1 MVGRARELVAI
12 DRALHAAAA
21 GHGGLLLVSGE
32 AGIGKSRLLAECARR
47 ARGMGMAVL
56 SGRAVPHTGP
66 FRAVA
71 EALVPVAPPALAADP
86 RLLVY
91 RSALGQL
98 LPGWPVDAVADRRLV
113 DPVVLLGEAVL
124 ELLGVVATPV
134 GGSRHPRRSALGRP
148 GHHRAA
154 GLLGRQARRR
164 TPGDQPPP
172 GPPLGGVD
180 HGRSA
185 RSGTCRPRTRGRSL
199 HRRS

>member
-32 AGIGKSRLLAECARR
+32 AGIGKSRLLAEAARR
-47 ARGMGMAVL
+47 ARDMGMAVL

-66 FRAVA
+66 FRPVA
-71 EALVPVAPPALAADP
+71 EALVPVAPPVLAADP
-86 RLLVY
+86 RLVVY

-113 DPVVLLGEAVL
+113 DPVVLLEEAVL

-134 GGSRHPRRSALGRP
+134 GAVVILDDLHWADPDTTALLWSMLSP
-148 GHHRAA
+148 PS
-154 GLLGRQARRR
+154 GLASSLAIQAP
-164 TPGDQPPP
+164 TP
-172 GPPLGGVD
+172 
-180 HGRSA
+180 
-185 RSGTCRPRTRGRSL
+185 SG
-199 HRRS
+199 